1 MGQKETS
8 TFLKRCD
15 SESKEKEKGEFFSRK
30 INSRFSPLTNFLVRK
45 FFFHHTSL
53 VRHFTSSMIER
64 NLRFSSKWS
73 DIITVWNLKRD
84 RLTLLK
90 SNLQL
95 RSVHFAS
102 LSYPLPHPNTSS
114 PVFLSFPVGPII
126 RYYFE
131 INTFSYA
138 VGFNANRNPFRW
150 LRSFNGWSLIYFYW
164 G

>member
-1 MGQKETS
+1 MWQWI
-8 TFLKRCD
+8 KR
-15 SESKEKEKGEFFSRK
+15 KRKGWIFQPKNKLAFFPPNEFSRSE
-30 INSRFSPLTNFLVRK
+30 I
-45 FFFHHTSL
+45 FFHHTSL